1 MKVKELYEYNP
12 DLIEHIK
19 NQKFFELELDEDYKF
34 SLGKLAKHYSVNLNI
49 NQNRYE
55 QAFDICKKI
64 LGYYEKLD
72 DITSRTN
79 RAVRHLTTP
88 LILPNKLIELY
99 FDKYK
104 DENKIEDYEDIDV
117 NSLINYMSEALEL
130 SKEFIKITL
139 IQQELIY

>member
-12 DLIEHIK
+12 DMIEHIK

-34 SLGKLAKHYSVNLNI
+34 PLGKLAKHYSVNLNI

-79 RAVRHLTTP
+79 RAVRHLTTQ